1 MLAFGSFPSHFTES
15 QTMSASAHS
24 LTYVK
29 FLHLANA
36 LRQWPGA
43 PELDSLEER
52 LLNSLAAAWHTG
64 HRIKVLEVARLLPD
78 TSERTIFRRLKTLE
92 DKGLITFMTDPQD
105 QRVRHVLP
113 TPKTDAY
120 FARLGECMSLAHQG

>member
-1 MLAFGSFPSHFTES
+1 MLTFGSFPAAS
-15 QTMSASAHS
+15 QKAQPMSVSPHS

-36 LRQWPGA
+36 LRQGPGA

-92 DKGLITFMTDPQD
+92 DKGLITFMIDPRD

-120 FARLGECMSLAHQG
+120 FARLGECLSLAQQG

>member
-1 MLAFGSFPSHFTES
+1 
-15 QTMSASAHS
+15 MSVSPYS

-36 LRQWPGA
+36 LRQGPTA
-43 PELDSLEER
+43 PALDSLEER
-52 LLNSLAAAWHTG
+52 LLNALAAVWHTG
-64 HRIKVLEVARLLPD
+64 QRIKVLEVARLLPD
-78 TSERTIFRRLKTLE
+78 TSERTVFRRLKTLD
-92 DKGLITFMTDPQD
+92 DKGLIAFVSDPHD

-120 FARLGECMSLAHQG
+120 FGQLGECLSQAYTNSPA

>member
-1 MLAFGSFPSHFTES
+1 MPAS
-15 QTMSASAHS
+15 QHS

-29 FLHLANA
+29 FLHLADA
-36 LRQWPGA
+36 LRQGPSAPG
-43 PELDSLEER
+43 LDSLEER

-64 HRIKVLEVARLLPD
+64 RRIKVLEVARLLPD

-105 QRVRHVLP
+105 HRVRHVLP
-113 TPKTDAY
+113 TAKTDAY
-120 FARLGECMSLAHQG
+120 FASLGECLSLAQQA